1 MRRDTLRYLALLAL
15 LALGAGAT
23 AIMQARQKSSVP
35 PSPQGTAAI
44 PRYVFHVD
52 VGGWYAITPDEKAV
66 ASPYDLRAEGLAL
79 SLPMALG
86 EWIGT
91 DLGPSAE
98 IEELYAQPDL
108 VLRRRYANSTGHIL
122 WLTVIASHGA
132 KSFHLFEHTP
142 EICYGGS
149 WRAIHEDIRRIK
161 IKGDWLA
168 VKRGVYEQP
177 GQKQVV
183 YHWYQW
189 NSPARD
195 AEQGIAT
202 WRLYADCS
210 NGLDDAERRLASF
223 ISLLFDEILPWHR
236 F

>member
-1 MRRDTLRYLALLAL
+1 MRQDTFRYLALLIL

-23 AIMQARQKSSVP
+23 VIIQARQCFPSP
-35 PSPQGTAAI
+35 PSPQSAAAM
-44 PRYVFHVD
+44 PRHIFHVD
-52 VGGWYAITPDEKAV
+52 IGGWYAITPNEKAM
-66 ASPYDLRAEGLAL
+66 ASPYDLRAESLAR

-86 EWIGT
+86 EWHGT

-98 IEELYAQPDL
+98 TEELYAQPDL
-108 VLRRRYANSTGHIL
+108 VLRRQYANPTGHVL

-149 WRAIHEDIRRIK
+149 WRAIHEDIQRIK
-161 IKGDWLA
+161 VKGNWLA
-168 VKRGVYEQP
+168 VNRGVYEQP

-195 AEQGIAT
+195 PEQGIAS

-210 NGLDDAERRLASF
+210 QGLDDAEKQLAGF
-223 ISLLFDEILPWHR
+223 ISLLFDEVLPWHR

>member
-1 MRRDTLRYLALLAL
+1 MRRDTFRYLALLTL

-23 AIMQARQKSSVP
+23 AVMHARQRSLLP
-35 PSPQGTAAI
+35 PSPQGAATM
-44 PRYVFHVD
+44 PRYVFHID

-66 ASPYDLRAEGLAL
+66 ASAYNLRAEGLAR
-79 SLPMALG
+79 SLPMVLG

-98 IEELYAQPDL
+98 IEALYAQPDL
-108 VLRRRYANSTGHIL
+108 VLRRRYANPMGRVL

-149 WRAIHEDIRRIK
+149 WRVLQEDLQRIRL
-161 IKGDWLA
+161 KGGWLA
-168 VKRGVYEQP
+168 VRQGVYEQP

-195 AEQGIAT
+195 PEQGIAT

-210 NGLDDAERRLASF
+210 QGLDDAEKELAGF
-223 ISLLFDEILPWHR
+223 VNLLFDEVLPWHR